1 MTKADV
7 FNRRTGKKRPAS
19 EVKMFTIDLNMSL
32 MLGGAVINTVASQ
45 QQGLRFE
52 SPGDRGAFL
61 CLHVVC
67 VASLRVPRPP
77 PEVQRHAFEGMNW
90 LF

>member
-1 MTKADV
+1 
-7 FNRRTGKKRPAS
+7 
-19 EVKMFTIDLNMSL
+19 

-77 PEVQRHAFEGMNW
+77 PEVQRHAFEGMAILNGRQVW
-90 LF
+90 MLVFLMSWGHVQTVL